1 MIWQGRFTRR
11 ILDNTIFSVWGFFPF
26 SWQDQLSREESCLE
40 DIILGLPA
48 CWECYLWKRSED
60 LNNEYVEFHVFPW
73 YAPLHL
79 HLQIFLLFP
88 KWKVLC
94 PLLESSLLVLEEV
107 IRYTEGILDV
117 FFPPLTD
124 FSNFLCFQPGLY
136 LCDQNFFLFLMF
148 LRILVKLI
156 FFFSSTF
163 STDGLGFLGFLDLQW
178 VPTFKCLAF
187 TILLVFY
194 PTFLVL
200 ADLFLKENFFTDTF
214 DQATWHVGS

>member
-11 ILDNTIFSVWGFFPF
+11 ILDNIIFSVWGFFPF

-156 FFFSSTF
+156 FFF
-163 STDGLGFLGFLDLQW
+163 FLNFLHWWLR
-178 VPTFKCLAF
+178 
-187 TILLVFY
+187 ILRILRS
-194 PTFLVL
+194 
-200 ADLFLKENFFTDTF
+200 A
-214 DQATWHVGS
+214 VGSYF